1 MKKKKIQ
8 AKGIRFNLG
17 IKSIEEMKKK
27 SFWNDYIL
35 FTYLFFIYLQRGIN
49 INILHII
56 IYTGYSI
63 LQH

>member
-1 MKKKKIQ
+1 MKKREDSSQ
-8 AKGIRFNLG
+8 RHCFNLG

-35 FTYLFFIYLQRGIN
+35 FTYLFYIYFQRGIN